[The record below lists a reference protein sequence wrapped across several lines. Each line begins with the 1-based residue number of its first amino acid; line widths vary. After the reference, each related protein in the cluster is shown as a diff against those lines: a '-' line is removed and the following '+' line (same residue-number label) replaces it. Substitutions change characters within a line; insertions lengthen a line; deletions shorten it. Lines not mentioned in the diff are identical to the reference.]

1 MGSSVLGLGA
11 GSARGLPVALSVVH
25 CQVPE
30 ISQAS
35 CEAPPTA
42 PLSGGSSRRA
52 SFHSKTKSR
61 KTVRIT
67 GNSESSE
74 NQSKGGDKG
83 RSSKEF
89 GELKFYG
96 FITGNRITHSLSLT
110 PPLFGGSWDFVRL
123 CAWSLVHYL
132 FGSVGCAATAERR
145 RFVCLFVYE
154 YLFACF
160 EL

>member
-110 PPLFGGSWDFVRL
+110 HSAALRRQLGLRSFVRL
-123 CAWSLVHYL
+123 VVGSLSFR
-132 FGSVGCAATAERR
+132 FGRLCCNGGTAA
-145 RFVCLFVYE
+145 VCLFVR
-154 YLFACF
+154 L
-160 EL
+160 